1 VDPQNVFDT
10 RTILVAFEWRAAMLD
25 LRLTSSQRRQLSA
38 RLRATDDAT
47 FVRRSLAILALDE
60 GESVSEVAERLAVSR
75 QTVYNWARA
84 FEAGGD
90 PTALED
96 RYGGGRPTVWTEELE
111 ALLLAALR
119 QRPDQLGF
127 PGPNWTI
134 PLLRAY
140 LERSSGRRLS
150 DDTIRRQ
157 MRRWDYVW
165 KRSRYVLPPD
175 PEREKKTSDP
185 AAAAGP
191 APAERALGRR

>member
-1 VDPQNVFDT
+1 MIDV
-10 RTILVAFEWRAAMLD
+10 
-25 LRLTSSQRRQLSA
+25 RLTLLQRRQLSA
-38 RLRATDDAT
+38 RLRATDDASYA
-47 FVRRSLAILALDE
+47 RRLLAILALDE

-84 FEAGGD
+84 FEAGGN

-96 RYGGGRPTVWTEELE
+96 QYGGGRPSVWTERLE
-111 ALLLAALR
+111 SLLLAALR
-119 QRPDQLGF
+119 QRPDQLGY

-134 PLLRAY
+134 PLLQAY
-140 LERSSGRRLS
+140 LERSSGQRLS

-157 MRRWDYVW
+157 MRRLDYVW

-185 AAAAGP
+185 ATAEGP
-191 APAERALGRR
+191 APAKRALG